1 MKTPMKSNSYNGKG
15 EPRGTAAPPPRSPLA
30 PRREKARSV
39 SLGLSLLTALT
50 LAGWVTPLHADDAVV
65 AVTLRSLGGQITEAN
80 GSVTKIFFRDCSKLG
95 EPEFKQIGQFKSLKS
110 LTLYGSCKGLTDTT
124 LAHLAG
130 LSALEELG
138 TDGIQ
143 VTDAG
148 LKHLAA
154 LPNLRSASFFHI
166 AFPDKGFT
174 GAGFAAFK
182 SLPKLERL
190 TVAGTPFND
199 QGMAAVAELTQLKE
213 FRTWHTYQTQA
224 GNEHLLKLTAL
235 RSLMLGQRLRQWN
248 GKPNPLSID
257 DSTLVSLAKLK
268 SLESLSLDEVRL
280 THAGLVQLKALPNL
294 KKLTLQH
301 ADISE
306 ADVAKLRTDLPK
318 VTIEWKPLTQD
329 ERKKLEGM
337 LKP

>member
-1 MKTPMKSNSYNGKG
+1 MKLNSM
-15 EPRGTAAPPPRSPLA
+15 A
-30 PRREKARSV
+30 
-39 SLGLSLLTALT
+39 LSLLTTLA
-50 LAGWVTPLHADDAVV
+50 LAGWPTTLLADDA
-65 AVTLRSLGGQITEAN
+65 ATATALRALGGQVTETA
-80 GSVTKIFFRDCSKLG
+80 GAVTKISFRDCSKLG
-95 EPEFKQIGQFKSLKS
+95 EAEFKQIGQLKSLKS
-110 LTLYGSCKGLTDTT
+110 LTLYGSCKGLTDET

-130 LSALEELG
+130 LTALEELG

-190 TVAGTPFND
+190 TIAGTPFND
-199 QGMAAVAELTQLKE
+199 KGMAAVAELTQLKE
-213 FRTWHTYQTQA
+213 FRTWHTFQTQA
-224 GNEHLLKLTAL
+224 GNEHLLKLTGL
-235 RSLMLGQRLRQWN
+235 RSLMLGQRLRQYS

-257 DSTLVSLAKLK
+257 DTTLAALAKMK
-268 SLESLSLDEVRL
+268 SLESLALDEVRL

-294 KKLTLQH
+294 KKLALQH
-301 ADISE
+301 ADIPE
-306 ADVAKLRTDLPK
+306 ADIAKLRADLPG
-318 VTIEWKPLTQD
+318 VTIEWKPLTD
-329 ERKKLEGM
+329 EERKKLEGM
-337 LKP
+337 LKQ

>member
-1 MKTPMKSNSYNGKG
+1 MKLNS
-15 EPRGTAAPPPRSPLA
+15 TA
-30 PRREKARSV
+30 
-39 SLGLSLLTALT
+39 LSLLTTLT
-50 LAGWVTPLHADDAVV
+50 LLAWPTALRADDA
-65 AVTLRSLGGQITEAN
+65 ATAATLRALGGEVAQTGGA
-80 GSVTKIFFRDCSKLG
+80 VTKIYFKDCSRLG
-95 EPEFKQIGQFKSLKS
+95 AAEFKQIGQLKSLKS
-110 LTLYGSCKGLTDTT
+110 LTLYGKCHGLTDET
-124 LAHLAG
+124 LAHLSG
-130 LSALEELG
+130 LTALEELG

-148 LKHLAA
+148 LKHLAN

-199 QGMAAVAELTQLKE
+199 KGMAAVAELTQLKE

-224 GNEHLLKLTAL
+224 GNEHLLKLTGL
-235 RSLMLGQRLRQWN
+235 RSLMLGQRLRQYG
-248 GKPNPLSID
+248 GKPNGLSID
-257 DSTLVSLAKLK
+257 DSTLATMAKLK
-268 SLESLSLDEVRL
+268 SLESLGLDEVRL

-294 KKLTLQH
+294 KKLSLQR
-301 ADISE
+301 ADIPE
-306 ADVAKLRTDLPK
+306 ADIAKLRADLPK
-318 VTIEWKPLTQD
+318 VTIEWKPLTED

-337 LKP
+337 LKL

>member
-1 MKTPMKSNSYNGKG
+1 M
-15 EPRGTAAPPPRSPLA
+15 LA
-30 PRREKARSV
+30 
-39 SLGLSLLTALT
+39 
-50 LAGWVTPLHADDAVV
+50 LAGRPAALLADDAATTTALRALGGEVSV
-65 AVTLRSLGGQITEAN
+65 TGGAVTKVS
-80 GSVTKIFFRDCSKLG
+80 FRDCSKLG
-95 EPEFKQIGQFKSLKS
+95 AAEFAAIGGLKSLKS
-110 LTLYGSCKGLTDTT
+110 LTLYGSCKGLTDET
-124 LAHLAG
+124 LAHFAG
-130 LSALEELG
+130 LAALEELG

-148 LKHLAA
+148 LKHLAN

-199 QGMAAVAELTQLKE
+199 RGMAAVAELTQLKE

-224 GNEHLLKLTAL
+224 GNEHLLKLTGL

-248 GKPNPLSID
+248 GKQNPWSIG
-257 DSTLVSLAKLK
+257 DSTLATLAKLK

-280 THAGLVQLKALPNL
+280 THAALVQLKALPNL
-294 KKLTLQH
+294 KRLTLQH

-306 ADVAKLRTDLPK
+306 ADIAKLRTDLFG
-318 VTIEWKPLTQD
+318 VTIEWKPLTED

>member
-1 MKTPMKSNSYNGKG
+1 M
-15 EPRGTAAPPPRSPLA
+15 
-30 PRREKARSV
+30 
-39 SLGLSLLTALT
+39 LGLSSALLPQKLQ
-50 LAGWVTPLHADDAVV
+50 ADDATV
-65 AVTLRSLGGQITEAN
+65 AATLRAVGGEVTQSGGA
-80 GSVTKIFFRDCSKLG
+80 VTKISFRDCSKLG
-95 EPEFKQIGQFKSLKS
+95 DAEFKAIGQLKSLKS
-110 LTLYGSCKGLTDTT
+110 LTLYGKCHGLTDVT
-124 LAHLAG
+124 LAHFAG
-130 LSALEELG
+130 LTALEELG

-154 LPNLRSASFFHI
+154 LPKLRSASFFHI

-199 QGMAAVAELTQLKE
+199 KGMAAIAELTQLKE

-224 GNEHLLKLTAL
+224 GNEQLAKLTGL

-257 DSTLVSLAKLK
+257 DTTLATLAKMK
-268 SLESLSLDEVRL
+268 ALESLSLDEVRL
-280 THAGLVQLKALPNL
+280 TYAGLAQLKALPNL
-294 KKLTLQH
+294 KKLTFPH

-306 ADVAKLRTDLPK
+306 ADIAKLRADLPK
-318 VTIEWKPLTQD
+318 VAIDWKPLTEE

>member
-1 MKTPMKSNSYNGKG
+1 MNLTTRSRRVACQQLAVFSLS
-15 EPRGTAAPPPRSPLA
+15 AA
-30 PRREKARSV
+30 
-39 SLGLSLLTALT
+39 LLPVVLR
-50 LAGWVTPLHADDAVV
+50 ADDASTP
-65 AVTLRSLGGQITEAN
+65 AALRALGGQVTEAD
-80 GSVTKIFFRDCSKLG
+80 GAVTKISFRDCSKLG
-95 EPEFKQIGQFKSLKS
+95 DAEFKQIGQLKSLKS

-130 LSALEELG
+130 LTALEELG

-148 LKHLAA
+148 LKHLAN
-154 LPNLRSASFFHI
+154 LSNLRSASFFHI

-199 QGMAAVAELTQLKE
+199 KGMAAVAELTQLKE

-224 GNEHLLKLTAL
+224 GNEHLLKLTGL

-257 DSTLVSLAKLK
+257 DSTLATLAKLK

-280 THAGLVQLKALPNL
+280 THKGLLQLKSLPNL

-306 ADVAKLRTDLPK
+306 ADIAKLRADLHG
-318 VTIEWKPLTQD
+318 VIIEWKPLTED
-329 ERKKLEGM
+329 ERKKFEGM

>member
-1 MKTPMKSNSYNGKG
+1 MKPN
-15 EPRGTAAPPPRSPLA
+15 PLL
-30 PRREKARSV
+30 R
-39 SLGLSLLTALT
+39 SLLIAFA
-50 LAGWVTPLHADDAVV
+50 LAGTSPRLLADDAQTAAALRALGGEVTEAGG
-65 AVTLRSLGGQITEAN
+65 AVTKVSF
-80 GSVTKIFFRDCSKLG
+80 KDCSKLG
-95 EPEFKQIGQFKSLKS
+95 AAEFAAIGQLKSLKS
-110 LTLYGSCKGLTDTT
+110 LTLYGSCKGLTDET
-124 LAHLAG
+124 LAHFGG
-130 LSALEELG
+130 LTALEDLG

-224 GNEHLLKLTAL
+224 GNEALLKLTGL
-235 RSLMLGQRLRQWN
+235 RSLMLGQRLRKWN
-248 GKPNPLSID
+248 GQPNPLSLD
-257 DSTLVSLAKLK
+257 DTTLATLARMK
-268 SLESLSLDEVRL
+268 SLETLSLDEVRL

-294 KKLTLQH
+294 KKLILQRT
-301 ADISE
+301 DISE
-306 ADVAKLRTDLPK
+306 ADLAKLRTDLPG
-318 VTIEWKPLTQD
+318 VTIDFKSMTEE
-329 ERKKLEGM
+329 ERKKLEGF

>member
-1 MKTPMKSNSYNGKG
+1 MAIALVGW
-15 EPRGTAAPPPRSPLA
+15 TAA
-30 PRREKARSV
+30 
-39 SLGLSLLTALT
+39 SL
-50 LAGWVTPLHADDAVV
+50 ADDSSTA
-65 AVTLRSLGGQITEAN
+65 AALRALGGQVTEA
-80 GSVTKIFFRDCSKLG
+80 GGAVTKVSFRDCEKLG
-95 EPEFKQIGQFKSLKS
+95 DAEFRKIGQLKELKS
-110 LTLYGSCKGLTDTT
+110 LTLYGKCHGLTDTT
-124 LAHLAG
+124 LAHFAG
-130 LSALEELG
+130 LTALEELG

-182 SLPKLERL
+182 TLPKLERL

-199 QGMAAVAELTQLKE
+199 KGMAAVAELSQLKE
-213 FRTWHTYQTQA
+213 FRTWHTFQTQS
-224 GNEHLLKLTAL
+224 GNEHLLKLTGL

-257 DSTLVSLAKLK
+257 DSTLAMLAKLK

-301 ADISE
+301 ADIPE
-306 ADVAKLRTDLPK
+306 ADIVKLRADLPG
-318 VTIEWKPLTQD
+318 VIVEWKPLTED
-329 ERKKLEGM
+329 ERKKLDGM

>member
-1 MKTPMKSNSYNGKG
+1 MEFGV
-15 EPRGTAAPPPRSPLA
+15 R
-30 PRREKARSV
+30 
-39 SLGLSLLTALT
+39 
-50 LAGWVTPLHADDAVV
+50 ADDAATAASLRALGGEATVTRG
-65 AVTLRSLGGQITEAN
+65 AVTKVS
-80 GSVTKIFFRDCSKLG
+80 FRDCSKLG
-95 EPEFKQIGQFKSLKS
+95 APEFKAIGELKSLKS
-110 LTLYGSCKGLTDTT
+110 LTLYGSCKGLTDET
-124 LAHLAG
+124 LAHFAG
-130 LSALEELG
+130 LTALEELG

-154 LPNLRSASFFHI
+154 LPSLRSASFFHI

-224 GNEHLLKLTAL
+224 GNEHLLKLTGL
-235 RSLMLGQRLRQWN
+235 RSLMLGQRLRQYG
-248 GKPNPLSID
+248 GKPNALSID
-257 DSTLVSLAKLK
+257 DSTLATLAKMK
-268 SLESLSLDEVRL
+268 SLESLGLDEVRL
-280 THAGLVQLKALPNL
+280 SHTALAQLKALPNL
-294 KKLTLQH
+294 KKLSLQR

-306 ADVAKLRTDLPK
+306 ADLAKLRADLPG
-318 VTIEWKPLTQD
+318 VAIDFKPMTD
-329 ERKKLEGM
+329 EERKKLDTF

>member
-1 MKTPMKSNSYNGKG
+1 MTVLF
-15 EPRGTAAPPPRSPLA
+15 AALA
-30 PRREKARSV
+30 LP
-39 SLGLSLLTALT
+39 
-50 LAGWVTPLHADDAVV
+50 VV
-65 AVTLRSLGGQITEAN
+65 AEDAKVAATLRELGGQVTEA
-80 GSVTKIFFRDCSKLG
+80 GGAVTRVSFKDCSKLG
-95 EPEFKQIGQFKSLKS
+95 DAEFKAIGQLKSLKS

-130 LSALEELG
+130 LTALEELG

-182 SLPKLERL
+182 TLPKLERL

-199 QGMAAVAELTQLKE
+199 TGMAAIAELTQLKE
-213 FRTWHTYQTQA
+213 FRTWHTFQTQV
-224 GNEHLLKLTAL
+224 GNEHLLKLTGL

-257 DSTLVSLAKLK
+257 DSTLTTLAKLK
-268 SLESLSLDEVRL
+268 SLESLGLDEVRL
-280 THAGLVQLKALPNL
+280 THAALLQLKALPNL

-301 ADISE
+301 ADIPE
-306 ADVAKLRTDLPK
+306 ADIAKLRADLPG
-318 VTIEWKPLTQD
+318 VTIEWKPLTD
-329 ERKKLEGM
+329 EERQKLEGM
-337 LKP
+337 LKR

>member
-1 MKTPMKSNSYNGKG
+1 MKLNSM
-15 EPRGTAAPPPRSPLA
+15 A
-30 PRREKARSV
+30 
-39 SLGLSLLTALT
+39 LSLFTALV
-50 LAGWVTPLHADDAVV
+50 LIGWPTALHADDA
-65 AVTLRSLGGQITEAN
+65 ATAAALRALGGQVTETA
-80 GSVTKIFFRDCSKLG
+80 GMVTKISFKDCSMLG
-95 EPEFKQIGQFKSLKS
+95 AAEFKQIGQLKSLKS
-110 LTLYGSCKGLTDTT
+110 LTLYGKCHGLTDDT

-130 LSALEELG
+130 LTALEDLG
-138 TDGIQ
+138 TDAIQ

-166 AFPDKGFT
+166 AYPDKGFT

-182 SLPKLERL
+182 TLPKLEKL

-199 QGMAAVAELTQLKE
+199 QGMAAIAEMSELKE

-224 GNEHLLKLTAL
+224 GNEQLLKLTGL

-257 DSTLVSLAKLK
+257 DSTLATLAKMK
-268 SLESLSLDEVRL
+268 SLESLGLDEVRL
-280 THAGLVQLKALPNL
+280 THAGLAQLKALPNL
-294 KKLTLQH
+294 KKLSLQR

-306 ADVAKLRTDLPK
+306 ADIAKLRADLPG
-318 VTIEWKPLTQD
+318 VAIDWKPLTDD
-329 ERKKLEGM
+329 ERKALAGM

>member
-1 MKTPMKSNSYNGKG
+1 M
-15 EPRGTAAPPPRSPLA
+15 
-30 PRREKARSV
+30 
-39 SLGLSLLTALT
+39 LTVCLT
-50 LAGWVTPLHADDAVV
+50 LSAAADDAKT
-65 AVTLRSLGGQITEAN
+65 AAMLRGLGGQVTEAE
-80 GSVTKIFFRDCSKLG
+80 GAVTKVSFRDCSKLG
-95 EPEFKQIGQFKSLKS
+95 AAEFAAIGQLKSLKS
-110 LTLYGSCKGLTDTT
+110 LTLYGSCKGLTDET
-124 LAHLAG
+124 LAHFAG
-130 LSALEELG
+130 LAALEELG

-148 LKHLAA
+148 LKHLAN
-154 LPNLRSASFFHI
+154 LPNLRTASFFHI

-174 GAGFAAFK
+174 GAGFAALK

-199 QGMAAVAELTQLKE
+199 RGMAAVAELAQLKE

-224 GNEHLLKLTAL
+224 GNEHLLKLTGL

-257 DSTLVSLAKLK
+257 DTTLATLAKLK
-268 SLESLSLDEVRL
+268 SLETLSLDEVRL

-294 KKLTLQH
+294 KKLILQRT
-301 ADISE
+301 DVPE
-306 ADVAKLRTDLPK
+306 AELAKLRADLPG
-318 VTIEWKPLTQD
+318 VTIDFKPMTD
-329 ERKKLEGM
+329 EERKKLEGM